1 MASWI
6 ARHASM
12 SFDFNSRVWMSIL
25 DQFECNAEF
34 ECSLNAIAEFGCPC
48 SISLSLKL
56 RVRPALAKGQA
67 HKSNACLGILKLR
80 QFGFYAFVCTKFIKC
95 QAAETCFV

>member
-34 ECSLNAIAEFGCPC
+34 ECYLNAIAECGCPC

-56 RVRPALAKGQA
+56 RVSLHWPRGRLINPTHVFA
-67 HKSNACLGILKLR
+67 
-80 QFGFYAFVCTKFIKC
+80 Y
-95 QAAETCFV
+95 